1 MANEDDD
8 PVVRGVIA
16 SYSWFTHKTYDLVIT
31 RNSFLLVEVSKA
43 NRPNWPEKIHSQPI
57 DRVTDADRLA
67 AQVGTIVIPY
77 STVRNLRF
85 YAPPVQPNRTYDKLG
100 LWISHCA
107 EGEKP
112 KKLTVAIDAN
122 LYIKQRLL
130 VEGMS
135 EGQSQWIRR
144 WNELLS
150 EYAAVIRELLVK
162 RLPPRITMES
172 RWDVPS

>member
-16 SYSWFTHKTYDLVIT
+16 SYSWFTHKTCDLVIT
-31 RNSFLLVEVSKA
+31 RNSFLLIEVPTA
-43 NRPNWPEKIHSQPI
+43 NRPNWPEKMHSQPI
-57 DRVTDADRLA
+57 NRVTDADKLA
-67 AQVGTIVIPY
+67 AQVGTIAIPY

-85 YAPPVQPNRTYDKLG
+85 YVPPVQPNMRYDKLG
-100 LWISHCA
+100 LGISHNL

-112 KKLTVAIDAN
+112 KKLRVAIDAN

-162 RLPPRITMES
+162 RLPSSVTMES
-172 RWDVPS
+172 R